1 MLSGIMV
8 GVLTEQHAKHIV
20 LDDSFRI
27 PLPDGLTVKRFG
39 SGAHVTVV
47 YSYGD
52 RGELVVESIKGSVMF
67 KREPM
72 N

>member
-8 GVLTEQHAKHIV
+8 GVLTEQHADHVV

-27 PLPDGLTVKRFG
+27 PLPDALTVQRFG
-39 SGAHVTVV
+39 SGSHVAVV

-52 RGELVVESIKGSVMF
+52 RGELVVESIQRSVMF

-72 N
+72 S